1 MVDDKRR
8 DQHGQPAAGKQRI
21 QSESSSG
28 ASDIPD
34 HTAHGLPFPE
44 QQQQSET
51 RKQYIRAALNWHG
64 YDSGPRGLKPWPRHL
79 VRASQILRP
88 EVVKALSG
96 MALGILLSNNNI

>member
-1 MVDDKRR
+1 MVDEKRR

-64 YDSGPRGLKPWPRHL
+64 YDSGPRGLKPWPRHHTVL
-79 VRASQILRP
+79 NS
-88 EVVKALSG
+88 E
-96 MALGILLSNNNI
+96 